1 MNKTKIMT
9 ALVAGTIA
17 ASALGGFAYAR
28 DHETNR
34 AGVLANAKISLSQA
48 ITAAEAASGGKAVD
62 AGIEDENG
70 TGLFEVTVQE
80 NSAQKTYLVDTQTGK
95 VVKTKA
101 ADDERNHDGGD
112 GDKER
117 RD

>member
-17 ASALGGFAYAR
+17 AGALGGFAYAG
-28 DHETNR
+28 DYETNR
-34 AGVLANAKISLSQA
+34 AGVLADAKVSLSQA
-48 ITAAEAASGGKAVD
+48 ITAAETASGGKAID

-70 TGLFEVTVQE
+70 TARFEVTVQE
-80 NSAQKTYLVDTQTGK
+80 KSAQKTYLVDTQTGK
-95 VVKTKA
+95 IVKTKV
-101 ADDERNHDGGD
+101 ADDERNHDG
-112 GDKER
+112 DKER